1 MISSSPSRR
10 CLHAQIERS
19 GSNGSAK
26 NVRPRAGKQGFAVK
40 NSQGEVFEDY
50 GAQASESWSEMPEKP
65 QEVMILKV
73 PKPLPG
79 VSGWKNDSVQGGKF

>member
-1 MISSSPSRR
+1 MEVQRMYDHVLASKG
-10 CLHAQIERS
+10 LRS
-19 GSNGSAK
+19 K
-26 NVRPRAGKQGFAVK
+26 IRKVK
-40 NSQGEVFEDY
+40 YFEDY

-79 VSGWKNDSVQGGKF
+79 VSGWKNEQRAKAGKF